1 MSTPSITA
9 QLRGETIARDQVL
22 DWEDRRITAAA
33 RKLGLQAPAGG
44 DVPTRREALLQA
56 KLTLGPEEIATR
68 LSRDIRVAEFVGR
81 AGARVSK
88 RRRVSAVDLYVKGGS
103 AGQFVDAFEGW
114 AAASDEAAMLRACP
128 DHFVIRT
135 GADGG
140 QEVLETTG
148 GSPLAT
154 RFFIDYEDVT
164 SLVTPIDPKFSHQVA
179 GVARTSDGVAIGGV
193 RHQFRDT
200 DDGFHARLT
209 VEFPVP
215 TMGRMVSGH
224 RWHLA
229 CEFSNW
235 IEAASH

>member
-1 MSTPSITA
+1 MSTPPITA
-9 QLRGETIARDQVL
+9 ELHGETIARHQVL

-33 RKLGLQAPAGG
+33 RKLGVQAPAGG
-44 DVPTRREALLQA
+44 NVAKRRDVLLQA

-68 LSRDIRVAEFVGR
+68 LSRDIRLAKFVAK
-81 AGARVSK
+81 AGARVSG
-88 RRRVSAVDLYVKGGS
+88 RRRVSVVDLHVNGGS
-103 AGQFVDAFEGW
+103 AAQFVDAFDGW
-114 AAASDEAAMLRACP
+114 TAASDEAAMLRACP

-135 GADGG
+135 RGDGR

-148 GSPLAT
+148 ESPLAT
-154 RFFIDYEDVT
+154 MFFVDYENVT

-179 GVARTSDGVAIGGV
+179 GVARTSDGVPIGGV

-209 VEFPVP
+209 VEFPMP
-215 TMGRMVSGH
+215 TLARMIEGH

-235 IEAASH
+235 IEAAFP